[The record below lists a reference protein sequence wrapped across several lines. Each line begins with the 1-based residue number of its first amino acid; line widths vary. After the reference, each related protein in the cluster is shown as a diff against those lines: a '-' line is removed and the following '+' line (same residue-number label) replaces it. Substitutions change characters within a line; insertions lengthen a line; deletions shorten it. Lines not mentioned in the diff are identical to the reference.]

1 MNRPEDDDFDVRQT
15 ELYKMVRDAMRADI
29 EAELVEAFIKGFR
42 CVPRALE
49 ALGDRWTARTVREL
63 PITDDRIRELA
74 RQGLEAR
81 SDGGT
86 A

>member
-1 MNRPEDDDFDVRQT
+1 MSGTEDADFDVRET
-15 ELYKMVRDAMRADI
+15 GLYKAVREAMLTDI

-74 RQGLEAR
+74 RQALEAR
-81 SDGGT
+81 P
-86 A
+86 